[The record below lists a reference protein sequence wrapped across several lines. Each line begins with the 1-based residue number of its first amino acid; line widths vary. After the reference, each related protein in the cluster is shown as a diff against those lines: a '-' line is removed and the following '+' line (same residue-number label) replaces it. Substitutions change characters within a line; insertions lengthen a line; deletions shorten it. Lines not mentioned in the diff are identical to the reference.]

1 MIFRVSRPKDRSR
14 SRARVCHLPRSTS
27 VVHHLADLALWEAEL
42 AAGPAGLDAVAAYAN
57 AARQRAHDYE
67 MGTPGRRINPQTG
80 QSSVPRLSMPGRD
93 GDVTTKF
100 DGLCGDEIID
110 RKNGVLPWTSDSMV
124 DEARRQ
130 SATSAY
136 HGLQAVWE
144 VPNHTVATCA
154 QGWLNDAGVSNINV
168 RVAP

>member
-1 MIFRVSRPKDRSR
+1 MRDLTVATTHTYYVIAGTTPVLVHNNNLCGNASTQAGGHVDWVNESNGPFR
-14 SRARVCHLPRSTS
+14 
-27 VVHHLADLALWEAEL
+27 
-42 AAGPAGLDAVAAYAN
+42 N
-57 AARQRAHDYE
+57 AARQRAANYE
-67 MGTPGRRINPQTG
+67 MGTPGRRVNPQTG

-93 GDVTTKF
+93 GDVTAKF
-100 DGLCGDEIID
+100 DGLSGDEVID
-110 RKNGVLPWTSDSMV
+110 RKNGVLPWTSDSMK

-144 VPNHTVATCA
+144 VPSHSVAADA
-154 QGWLNDAGVSNINV
+154 QRWLSDAGVSNINV